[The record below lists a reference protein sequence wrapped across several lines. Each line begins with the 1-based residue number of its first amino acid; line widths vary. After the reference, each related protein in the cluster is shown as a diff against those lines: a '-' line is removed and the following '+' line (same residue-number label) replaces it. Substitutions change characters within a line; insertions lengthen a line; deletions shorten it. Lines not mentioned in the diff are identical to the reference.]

1 MYKESIYQRMY
12 EKGESVLHKGYDP
25 ETQGIV
31 NRFFSSRM
39 MMSPLMEGFL
49 KKIEPYFVQMI
60 NSVKKI
66 QFYQNY
72 TVDKNDTTL
81 NK

>member
-1 MYKESIYQRMY
+1 MYKESIYNQMY
-12 EKGESVLHKGYDP
+12 KKGEVVKDRGYDP
-25 ETQGIV
+25 ETDGIIT
-31 NRFFSSRM
+31 RFFSSRM
-39 MMSPLMEGFL
+39 MMNPVMEGFL
-49 KKIEPYFVQMI
+49 NRIEPWFIQVI
-60 NSVKKI
+60 NSVKKL